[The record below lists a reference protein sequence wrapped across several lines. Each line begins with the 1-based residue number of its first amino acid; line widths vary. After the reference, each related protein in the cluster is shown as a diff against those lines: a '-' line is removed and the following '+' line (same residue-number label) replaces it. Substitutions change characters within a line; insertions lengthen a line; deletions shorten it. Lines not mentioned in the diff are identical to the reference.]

1 LPCIQISAITRK
13 SGMINKTPSN
23 CQIKMWMESVSIYCI
38 FQIKFQRFLNLLRR
52 DYVIAEF

>member
-1 LPCIQISAITRK
+1 
-13 SGMINKTPSN
+13 
-23 CQIKMWMESVSIYCI
+23 MESVSIYCI